1 MKLLPANFGILG
13 KSKAIWLLSSLSLIF
28 LAAVL
33 ILFATLVQRAEDML
47 GSIHEDKLW
56 AAYQID
62 RETQRFLRELE
73 IFRFTPED
81 AIQLDHVLLRF
92 DVLYS
97 RMELLQKGQ
106 LRDLFYLEPESV
118 ELIEAYV
125 QLLLEIDT
133 QIGDIGT
140 GSSGTMAPV
149 LAKSEALVPLAEKL
163 LLVTLEQRAENKTA
177 ERNSTLQM
185 FNLLALLVSLMLI
198 TMISII
204 VMVFR
209 RHTEALRQRKHAE
222 HLAKRL
228 RRTAERAE
236 KANRAKSEFLAMMSH
251 EIRTPMNGIT
261 GMSSLLEHTS
271 LSQEQREY
279 SETIRKSANALL
291 GIINDVLDISK
302 LEAGRFDL
310 SVEPFDL
317 NQLTQDIVLLLRPRT
332 GDKPIELSASLSPEI
347 KRCYQGDPSRIRQI
361 LLNLVGNA
369 IKFTETGSVKLHVS
383 QGERGLLFEVTD
395 TGIGIPE
402 SAREKL
408 FGMFT
413 QVDTS
418 TSRNYG
424 GTGLGLAISKRLV
437 ELMEGRIGFSSE
449 EGKGS
454 RFWFELP
461 LQEAETAETEPTQP
475 QINQP
480 PQPISDA
487 GQLRILVAED
497 NRVNQAVIKGLL
509 SRCGHQVELAGNGL
523 EAVEKA
529 QQSRYDL
536 VLMDIQMPEMD
547 GLEAT
552 RRLRSSDS
560 CADLLVIGLSA
571 NAMQDDHRA
580 ALEAGMNDYLTKPVD
595 IRKVKDAIARNLTQT
610 NQD

>member
-1 MKLLPANFGILG
+1 MKLFPAHFGILG

-33 ILFATLVQRAEDML
+33 ILFATLIQRAEDML
-47 GSIHEDKLW
+47 GSIQEDKLW

-81 AIQLDHVLLRF
+81 ANQLDHVLLRF

-106 LRDLFYLEPESV
+106 LHDLFYLEPESV
-118 ELIEAYV
+118 ELIEAYI
-125 QLLLEIDT
+125 QLILEIDT
-133 QIGDIGT
+133 QIGDIGS
-140 GSSGTMAPV
+140 GNSGTIAPV
-149 LAKSEALVPLAEKL
+149 LAKGEALVPLAEKL

-177 ERNSTLQM
+177 ERNYTLQM
-185 FNLLALLVSLMLI
+185 FNLLALLISLMLI

-209 RHTEALRQRKHAE
+209 RHTEALRQRKHTE

-236 KANRAKSEFLAMMSH
+236 KASRAKSEFLAMMSH

-261 GMSSLLEHTS
+261 GMTSLLEHTS

-317 NQLTQDIVLLLRPRT
+317 NQLTRDIILLLRPRT
-332 GDKPIELSASLSPEI
+332 GDKPIELSADLSAEI
-347 KRCYQGDPSRIRQI
+347 GRCYQGDPSRIRQI

-369 IKFTETGSVKLHVS
+369 IKFTEKGSVKLHVS
-383 QGERGLLFEVTD
+383 QSKRGLLFEVTD

-437 ELMEGRIGFSSE
+437 ELMDGRIGFTSE

-461 LQEAETAETEPTQP
+461 LQEAEPAEAEPLQP
-475 QINQP
+475 QITQ
-480 PQPISDA
+480 PQPISDT

-552 RRLRSSDS
+552 RRLRSIDS
-560 CADLLVIGLSA
+560 CADLLIIGLSA
-571 NAMQDDHRA
+571 NAMQDDHRT

>member
-1 MKLLPANFGILG
+1 MKLLPAHFGILG

-33 ILFATLVQRAEDML
+33 ILFATLIQRAEDML
-47 GSIHEDKLW
+47 GSIQEDKLW

-81 AIQLDHVLLRF
+81 ANQLDHVLLRF

-106 LRDLFYLEPESV
+106 LHDLFYLEPESV
-118 ELIEAYV
+118 ELIEAYI
-125 QLLLEIDT
+125 QLILEIDT
-133 QIGDIGT
+133 QIGDIGS
-140 GSSGTMAPV
+140 GNSGTIAPV
-149 LAKSEALVPLAEKL
+149 LAKGEALVPLAEKL

-177 ERNSTLQM
+177 ERNYTLQM
-185 FNLLALLVSLMLI
+185 FNLLALLISLMLI

-209 RHTEALRQRKHAE
+209 RHTEALRQRKHTE

-236 KANRAKSEFLAMMSH
+236 KASRAKSEFLAMMSH

-261 GMSSLLEHTS
+261 GMTSLLEHTS

-317 NQLTQDIVLLLRPRT
+317 NQLTRDIVLLLRPRT
-332 GDKPIELSASLSPEI
+332 GDKPIELSADLSAEI
-347 KRCYQGDPSRIRQI
+347 SRCYQGDPSRIRQI

-369 IKFTETGSVKLHVS
+369 IKFTEKGSVKLHVS
-383 QGERGLLFEVTD
+383 QSKRGLLFEVTD

-437 ELMEGRIGFSSE
+437 ELMDGRIGFTSE

-461 LQEAETAETEPTQP
+461 LQEAEPAEAEPLQP
-475 QINQP
+475 QITQ
-480 PQPISDA
+480 PQPISDT

-552 RRLRSSDS
+552 RRLRSIDS
-560 CADLLVIGLSA
+560 CADLLIIGLSA
-571 NAMQDDHRA
+571 NAMQDDHRT

>member
-1 MKLLPANFGILG
+1 MRLKLPQLG
-13 KSKAIWLLSSLSLIF
+13 LLGRSKAIWLLSALSLAF
-28 LAAVL
+28 LTVVL
-33 ILFATLVQRAEDML
+33 VLYVTLIKRETELLASIREDM
-47 GSIHEDKLW
+47 LW

-62 RETQRFLRELE
+62 RETQRFQRELHV
-73 IFRFTPED
+73 FTFTPD
-81 AIQLDHVLLRF
+81 DSDQFDSVLLRF
-92 DVLYS
+92 DILYS
-97 RMELLQKGQ
+97 RMDLLQKGQ
-106 LRDLFYLEPESV
+106 LQKLFAEDPASADLINSFIPLVQAIDGQITEIQNNPASREFVLQRASSLEPV
-118 ELIEAYV
+118 
-125 QLLLEIDT
+125 
-133 QIGDIGT
+133 
-140 GSSGTMAPV
+140 
-149 LAKSEALVPLAEKL
+149 AEKL
-163 LLVTLEQRAENKTA
+163 LLKTLERRAADKTY
-177 ERNSTLQM
+177 ERDYTLSM
-185 FNLLALLVSLMLI
+185 FNWLALLIGLMLI
-198 TMISII
+198 TMVSII

-222 HLAKRL
+222 HLARRL

-236 KANRAKSEFLAMMSH
+236 KANRTKSEFLAMMSH

-261 GMSSLLEHTS
+261 GMTSLLEHTQ

-317 NQLTQDIVLLLRPRT
+317 SQLVQDIARLLRPRT
-332 GDKPIELSASLSPEI
+332 SEKQLELSTHLSP
-347 KRCYQGDPSRIRQI
+347 KLNRFYQGDPSRIRQI

-369 IKFTETGSVKLHVS
+369 IKFTEKGQVLLEVS
-383 QGERGLLFEVTD
+383 QGERGLLFAVTD

-402 SAREKL
+402 CSKDKL

-437 ELMEGRIGFSSE
+437 ELMDGQIGFISE

-454 RFWFELP
+454 RFWFEVPLKEAQREEVEPAQLP
-461 LQEAETAETEPTQP
+461 TSQPVDETQP
-475 QINQP
+475 
-480 PQPISDA
+480 
-487 GQLRILVAED
+487 LKILVAED

-523 EAVEKA
+523 EALKKA
-529 QQSRYDL
+529 QQDPYDL
-536 VLMDIQMPEMD
+536 ILMDIQMPEMD

-552 RRLRSSDS
+552 RRLRSIDS
-560 CADLLVIGLSA
+560 CATLPIIGLSA
-571 NAMQDDHRA
+571 NAMQDDHHK

-595 IRKVKDAIARNLTQT
+595 IRKVKDAIARNVVPTTL